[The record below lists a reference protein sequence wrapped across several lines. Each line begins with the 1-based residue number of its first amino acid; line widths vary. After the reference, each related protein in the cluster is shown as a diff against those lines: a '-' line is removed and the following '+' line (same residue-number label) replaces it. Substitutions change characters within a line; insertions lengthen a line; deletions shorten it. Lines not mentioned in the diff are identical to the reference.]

1 MRIRDWR
8 DRLMRQ
14 IKTDRKPL
22 TGNSRSHALNA
33 TKKKQRLNKQSKK
46 IDGVKFTLTT
56 REWKSSKKAA

>member
-1 MRIRDWR
+1 
-8 DRLMRQ
+8 MRQ

-22 TGNSRSHALNA
+22 TGNNRSHALNA

-46 IDGVKFTLTT
+46 IDGVKVTLTT